1 MDNLDIA
8 PITPRN
14 SSSFQFSRDDQE
26 IDRKNALARDLQDD
40 LSLTCTKIKENGSM
54 SVDEG
59 VIKRENEIT
68 LLKNQKEKIKKTI
81 DRTIKRCQ
89 TEAECK

>member
-26 IDRKNALARDLQDD
+26 IDRKNALARDL
-40 LSLTCTKIKENGSM
+40 
-54 SVDEG
+54 
-59 VIKRENEIT
+59 
-68 LLKNQKEKIKKTI
+68 
-81 DRTIKRCQ
+81 
-89 TEAECK
+89 